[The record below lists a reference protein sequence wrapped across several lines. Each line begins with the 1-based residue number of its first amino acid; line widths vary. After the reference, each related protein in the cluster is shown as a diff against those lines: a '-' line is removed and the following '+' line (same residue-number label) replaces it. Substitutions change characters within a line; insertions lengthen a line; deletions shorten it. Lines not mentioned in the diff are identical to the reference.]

1 MVKSL
6 SCVWIR
12 GIKPSFK
19 CFKKKIRPFN
29 IFLKQIAIKRILET
43 NRGGSVDQI
52 VEIID

>member
-29 IFLKQIAIKRILET
+29 IFLKQIATKRIET
-43 NRGGSVDQI
+43 NSGGSVDQI